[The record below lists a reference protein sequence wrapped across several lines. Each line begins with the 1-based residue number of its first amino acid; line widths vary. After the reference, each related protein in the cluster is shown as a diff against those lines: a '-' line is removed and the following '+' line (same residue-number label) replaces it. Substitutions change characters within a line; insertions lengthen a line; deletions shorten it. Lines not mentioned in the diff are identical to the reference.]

1 MTATQTKTP
10 FKRRFRHIL
19 GYFRKYRRYLILGA
33 IAIIC
38 TNTLAMTIPYITK
51 IVFDLLEK
59 GAAPAEIRNWV
70 LIGIAAAVIAG
81 VFRFAMRRTIIWM
94 SRWIEY
100 NLRGDLFG
108 HLLKL
113 SPSFY
118 QNSRT
123 GDLMA
128 RTTNDL
134 EAVRM
139 MIGPGVMYIGNTLVS
154 MAVAVTLMISLSP
167 DLTLYA
173 IGPMVIF
180 PIAVNRLGNTIHRR
194 FQRIQEHFSELTATA
209 QENLSGIRVIRAYRQ
224 EDHEINFFD
233 TMSQKFVELNMD
245 YARIQAFFIPFLF
258 FLAAALNIVVLYFG
272 GLKVIEGAIPLGTMV
287 AFLAYLNMLFW
298 PMFALGWV
306 VSLYQRG
313 TASLDRINS
322 VLETNPAIANGG
334 KDAHRDRMQGRIEFR
349 NLSFSY
355 DDSPVLTDISFTIEP
370 GQTIGIVG
378 PTGSG
383 KTTLVSLLAR
393 LYPIGRGQ
401 LFIDDRDIND
411 WDIPALRRQIGFAPQ
426 EPFLFS
432 DTIGANIAYGRN
444 DAARDLV
451 LQAANTAD
459 LAKDVDQFPNQFDT
473 MVGERGITL
482 SGGQKQRAAIA
493 RAILIEPGLIIFDD
507 ATSSVDT
514 ETEREINNRIKSV
527 LANRTAIV
535 ISHRVASVKDADQ
548 IIYLENGRIVE
559 RGTHQELMSRD
570 GAYASLYRSQ
580 LLEEE
585 LDKLS

>member
-1 MTATQTKTP
+1 MTEKQRKTP
-10 FKRRFRHIL
+10 FKERFRQIL
-19 GYFRKYRRYLILGA
+19 GYFRQYKRYLILGA
-33 IAIIC
+33 LAIIC
-38 TNTLAMTIPYITK
+38 TNSLVMTIPYITK

-59 GAAPAEIRNWV
+59 GAAPSEIRDWV
-70 LIGIAAAVIAG
+70 LLGIGAAVLAG
-81 VFRFAMRRTIIWM
+81 VFRFSMRRTIIWM

-100 NLRGDLFG
+100 NLRGDLFA

-128 RTTNDL
+128 RSTNDL

-139 MIGPGVMYIGNTLVS
+139 MIGPGIMYIGNTLVS
-154 MAVAVTLMISLSP
+154 MAVAVTLMITLSP
-167 DLTLYA
+167 KLTLYA

-180 PIAVNRLGNTIHRR
+180 PIAVNRLGNAIHQR

-209 QENLSGIRVIRAYRQ
+209 QENLSGIRVVRAYRQ
-224 EDHEINFFD
+224 EDHEIEHFD
-233 TMSQKFVELNMD
+233 KMSQKYVELNMD

-258 FLAAALNIVVLYFG
+258 FLAATLNVVVLYFG
-272 GLKVIEGAIPLGTMV
+272 GKQVIDGVIPLGTMV

-313 TASLDRINS
+313 TASLDRINR
-322 VLETNPAIANGG
+322 VLDTKPDVENGG
-334 KDAHRDRMQGRIEFR
+334 QSTYRQKMQGRVEFR

-355 DDSPVLTDISFTIEP
+355 GDAPVLTDISFVIEP
-370 GQTIGIVG
+370 GETVGIVG

-393 LYPIGRGQ
+393 LYPVEPGQ
-401 LFIDDRDIND
+401 IFIDERDIND
-411 WDIPALRRQIGFAPQ
+411 WDIPSLRRQIGFAPQ

-432 DTIGANIAYGRN
+432 DTVGANIAYGRN
-444 DAARDLV
+444 DAAKDIV

-459 LAKDVDQFPNQFDT
+459 LAKDVDHFPDQFDT

-514 ETEREINNRIKSV
+514 ETEREINARIKSV
-527 LANRTAIV
+527 LSKRTAIV

-548 IIYLENGRIVE
+548 IIYLQAGKIAE
-559 RGTHQELMSRD
+559 RGTHEELMSRD

-585 LDKLS
+585 LERL